1 MAYYNF
7 FVAFHLISLIVWIT
21 STVYIFRLILLQ
33 IDEKNEFLLKE
44 GFMIYNQISSFSFL
58 FTICFGL
65 ILIFLNKSILETG
78 IWIYIKFFLV
88 SIIILIHHLSK
99 IYLNKIDKNIFTKDK
114 KYIKYMSFL
123 PLILMSLIILLTIT
137 KPF

>member
-1 MAYYNF
+1 MTYYNL
-7 FVAFHLISLIVWIT
+7 FVSLHLISLIVWIT

-33 IDEKNEFLLKE
+33 IYEKNKILLKE
-44 GFMIYNQISSFSFL
+44 AFMIYNQISSFSFL

-65 ILIFLNKSILETG
+65 ILIFLNKSILKTG
-78 IWIYIKFFLV
+78 IWIYIKLFLV

-114 KYIKYMSFL
+114 KYIKYMSFF
-123 PLILMSLIILLTIT
+123 PLILMSLIILLTII

>member
-33 IDEKNEFLLKE
+33 IDGKNEFLLKE

-65 ILIFLNKSILETG
+65 ILIFLNNSILETG
-78 IWIYIKFFLV
+78 IWIYVKFFLV
-88 SIIILIHHLSK
+88 SIIISIHHLSK
-99 IYLNKIDKNIFTKDK
+99 IYLNKIDRDTFTRDK
-114 KYIKYMSFL
+114 KYIKYMSFF
-123 PLILMSLIILLTIT
+123 PFILMSLIILLTIT

>member
-33 IDEKNEFLLKE
+33 IDKKNEFLLKE

-99 IYLNKIDKNIFTKDK
+99 IYLNKIDENTFTKDK
-114 KYIKYMSFL
+114 KYIKYMSFF

>member
-1 MAYYNF
+1 MK
-7 FVAFHLISLIVWIT
+7 
-21 STVYIFRLILLQ
+21 
-33 IDEKNEFLLKE
+33 KNEFLLKE

>member
-114 KYIKYMSFL
+114 KYIKYMSFF
-123 PLILMSLIILLTIT
+123 PLILMSLIILLTII

>member
-7 FVAFHLISLIVWIT
+7 FVAFHLISLIAWIT
-21 STVYIFRLILLQ
+21 STVYIFRLILFQ
-33 IDEKNEFLLKE
+33 IDKKNEFLLKE
-44 GFMIYNQISSFSFL
+44 AFIIYNQISSFSFL

-137 KPF
+137 KSF

>member
-123 PLILMSLIILLTIT
+123 PLILMSLIILLTII

>member
-1 MAYYNF
+1 MTYYNL
-7 FVAFHLISLIVWIT
+7 FVSLHLISLIVWIT

-33 IDEKNEFLLKE
+33 IYEKNKILLKE
-44 GFMIYNQISSFSFL
+44 AFMIYNQISSFSFL

-65 ILIFLNKSILETG
+65 ILIFLNKSILKTG

-114 KYIKYMSFL
+114 KYIKYMSFF

>member
-44 GFMIYNQISSFSFL
+44 GFIIYNQISSFSFL

-99 IYLNKIDKNIFTKDK
+99 IYLNKIDRNTFTKDK
-114 KYIKYMSFL
+114 KYIKYMSFF

-137 KPF
+137 KSF